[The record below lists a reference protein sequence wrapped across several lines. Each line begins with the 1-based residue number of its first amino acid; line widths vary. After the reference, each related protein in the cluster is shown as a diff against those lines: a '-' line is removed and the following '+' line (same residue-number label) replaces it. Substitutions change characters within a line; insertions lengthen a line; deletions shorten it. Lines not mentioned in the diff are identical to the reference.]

1 MFESL
6 RKEPGRK
13 ERTISLC
20 NLIYLFFFKNPLHV
34 ITLTVLFLCFF
45 FPQKSFSL
53 VLEALDY
60 DNDTSSSVEGVFAH
74 TCVPFY
80 SCVVRNVNKRGAE
93 LNNNKQKE
101 SCEGVIIPLILTH
114 VMF

>member
-1 MFESL
+1 M
-6 RKEPGRK
+6 
-13 ERTISLC
+13 
-20 NLIYLFFFKNPLHV
+20 
-34 ITLTVLFLCFF
+34 
-45 FPQKSFSL
+45 
-53 VLEALDY
+53 LEAVDY
-60 DNDTSSSVEGVFAH
+60 DNDTSSSGEGVFAR

-80 SCVVRNVNKRGAE
+80 SRVVRNVNKRAAK